1 MSINFNFDTYK
12 KILIVRFKE
21 KDKTFFDPKQFK
33 IFGKKKQIAK
43 STEEN
48 SERDAKTIMV

>member
-1 MSINFNFDTYK
+1 M
-12 KILIVRFKE
+12 RFKE
-21 KDKTFFDPKQFK
+21 KDKTFFDPNQFK

>member
-1 MSINFNFDTYK
+1 M
-12 KILIVRFKE
+12 RFKE
-21 KDKTFFDPKQFK
+21 KDKTFFDPNQFK
-33 IFGKKKQIAK
+33 IFDKKKQIAK